1 MAIHYLQLPFPHQL
15 FQDTY
20 EYAKE
25 AAEAE
30 SSEDYFYFFPSDRVP
45 SRKVDS
51 VTLSVNAIKATN
63 HGSYA
68 CLALVRFEHKAQ
80 S

>member
-1 MAIHYLQLPFPHQL
+1 MYSIIKMTSLS
-15 FQDTY
+15 
-20 EYAKE
+20 
-25 AAEAE
+25 AEAE
-30 SSEDYFYFFPSDRVP
+30 SSEDYFYFFPSHRAP

-51 VTLSVNAIKATN
+51 VTLSVNAIKTTN
-63 HGSYA
+63 HRSYA